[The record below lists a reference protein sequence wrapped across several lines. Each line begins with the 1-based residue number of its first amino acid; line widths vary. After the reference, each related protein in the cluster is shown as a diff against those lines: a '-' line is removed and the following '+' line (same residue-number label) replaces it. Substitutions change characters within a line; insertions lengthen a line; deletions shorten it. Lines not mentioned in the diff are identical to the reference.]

1 MFPANCERCNMHV
14 KCCICSFYVKE
25 GWTKSSSGFP
35 KVTPNITTDWTSK
48 YGGDGGVKKRNR
60 QTPILEE
67 QDKTAVV
74 KSAHCSCKAGSGG
87 HCNHILALLFQIV
100 DYACLNVID
109 IPAELTC
116 TSRQQTWHIP
126 VNPLSGQNL

>member
-48 YGGDGGVKKRNR
+48 YGGVKDSSKSYKLFKE
-60 QTPILEE
+60 TYVHDIFTFIKEDSFLSK
-67 QDKTAVV
+67 QDALNLYKKMNLHTISQLFL
-74 KSAHCSCKAGSGG
+74 KSKIRHQ
-87 HCNHILALLFQIV
+87 L
-100 DYACLNVID
+100 
-109 IPAELTC
+109 
-116 TSRQQTWHIP
+116 
-126 VNPLSGQNL
+126 